1 VTSGRRPRPR
11 WLSLVFLALLVVPI
25 AEIAVIIGIGKVIG
39 GWQTLALLLFE
50 SALGAWLVRREGAKA
65 WLALRTALQTG
76 RMPSAEL
83 ADAALVL
90 VGGTLLLA
98 PGFLTDVVGFV
109 FILPVTRPLA
119 RRLLQRAVERRLLGG
134 SGTIRGEVL

>member
-1 VTSGRRPRPR
+1 MTSGRRPRPR

-39 GWQTLALLLFE
+39 GWQTLVLLLLE